1 MIVLGIDPG
10 TARTGYGII
19 EELKGKQKLVTYGCI
34 ETSKDLPVEIRLKHI
49 YDQLNEV
56 FLAWPIEAAGVEKV
70 FFNKNVKTANEVN
83 QARGVIL
90 LSCANKQVPVR
101 EFTPT
106 EVKQAIIGNGSATKK
121 QVQYMIKMILS
132 LQYEPK
138 PDDAADALALAVC
151 CLNYSKYF
159 NLVGRQ

>member
-19 EELKGKQKLVTYGCI
+19 EEVKGKQKLLSYGCI
-34 ETSKDLPVEIRLKHI
+34 ETSKDLPVEMRLHQI
-49 YDQLNEV
+49 YDELNDI
-56 FLAWPIEAAGVEKV
+56 LASWPIEMAGVEKV

-90 LSCANKQVPVR
+90 LSCAKGRIPIQ
-101 EFTPT
+101 EFSPL
-106 EVKQAIIGNGSATKK
+106 EVKQAIIGSGTATKK

-132 LQYEPK
+132 LEKEPK
-138 PDDAADALALAVC
+138 PDDAADALAIAVC

-159 NLVGRQ
+159 NLVGRG